1 MNYLSSSSSED
12 ESRHKLSMNLF
23 LLQIFLEIVQ
33 SFLGIYLMILLN
45 LFNDF
50 TEFIL
55 SRADVNIVFLSITL
69 T

>member
-23 LLQIFLEIVQ
+23 LLQIFLEIIQ

>member
-23 LLQIFLEIVQ
+23 LLQIFLEIIQ
-33 SFLGIYLMILLN
+33 SFLGIYLMILLK